1 MGYMDSKVER
11 QNNENRG
18 YRKLR
23 VCKKQPTTSFYGNNQ
38 PPASSWG
45 QRVIELFIAL
55 VLLCNISQTQPN
67 LYEIYIVAQPITND
81 KLLPSSVPD
90 QASIGSEVELF
101 ACPGEYEPAS
111 FAIRAEGDLHAVKLE
126 SSELVSSEGV
136 ISKDNVD
143 LRVVKCWYQAGVQV
157 WDVKHKLLTPE
168 LLLKDDTFVTV
179 DTEKG
184 INILKSPEAP
194 KDAEELMPVEIEKE
208 TLKQFWITV
217 SVPENTPPGDY
228 KGVIKIS
235 PENAPQKEVTVKL
248 KVLPIKLSEPFL
260 DYAIYYRG
268 KLRLK
273 GKIEVGSEWKT
284 PQQFEAEMRDLKAH
298 GISNPTVYQP
308 IDYELLEKVIEIR
321 KKAGIVGV
329 PLLSLGL
336 GTGAPTNKEGLDALK
351 HRTRQLVEFAKKHG
365 IPEVYVYGIDE
376 ATGERLK
383 TQRQAWQA
391 VHEAGGKV
399 FVACSKGFF
408 DAIGDL
414 LDLPIMAGATAW
426 HVEEVHKL
434 GRKMYN
440 YANPQVGNEEPETYR
455 RNYGLRLWKAG
466 YDGVCDYAYQHAF
479 GNIYDDFDHK
489 THRDHIFAYPTVDGV
504 IPTVQWEGFREGV
517 DDVRYLTTILQSI
530 DAAKNSDEQ
539 SKQQMAKEAEEWL
552 ANLDISGDLHQIRWQ
567 MAQWIL
573 KLL

>member
-1 MGYMDSKVER
+1 MDSKLER
-11 QNNENRG
+11 RKNENRG

-23 VCKKQPTTSFYGNNQ
+23 V
-38 PPASSWG
+38 W
-45 QRVIELFIAL
+45 QRGIELFIAL
-55 VLLCNISQTQPN
+55 VLLCNISQAGPN

-90 QASIGSEVELF
+90 KEQIGSEIELS

-111 FAIRAEGDLHAVKLE
+111 FAIRAEVDLHAVKLE

-136 ISKDNVD
+136 IPKENVD
-143 LRVVKCWYQAGVQV
+143 LRVVKCWYQAGAQV
-157 WDVKHKLLTPE
+157 WDVKNKLLTPE
-168 LLLKDDTFVTV
+168 LLLNDDTFVDV
-179 DTEKG
+179 DTQKG
-184 INILKSPEAP
+184 INILKSPKAP
-194 KDAEELMPVEIEKE
+194 KDTKELMPVEIEKE

-217 SVPENTPPGDY
+217 LVPDNTPPGDY
-228 KGVIKIS
+228 KGVIKIL
-235 PENAPQKEVTVKL
+235 PENVPKKEVTVKL
-248 KVLPIKLSEPFL
+248 KVLPIKLSEPSL

-268 KLRLK
+268 KLRLE
-273 GKIEVGSEWKT
+273 GEIEVGSEWKT
-284 PQQFEAEMRDLKAH
+284 PQQFEAEMRDMKAH

-308 IDYELLEKVIEIR
+308 IDYELLAKVIEIR

-336 GTGAPTNKEGLDALK
+336 STGTPKDKGELDALSL
-351 HRTRQLVEFAKKHG
+351 RTRQLVEFATKHD
-365 IPEVYVYGIDE
+365 IKEVYAYGIDE

-383 TQRQAWQA
+383 AQRLAWQA

-408 DAIGDL
+408 DTIGDL
-414 LDLPIMAGATAW
+414 LDLPIMAGSTAW

-455 RNYGLRLWKAG
+455 RNYGLGLWKAG

-489 THRDHIFAYPTVDGV
+489 NYRDHVFAYPTVDSV

-517 DDVRYLTTILQSI
+517 DDVRYLTTLKESI
-530 DAAKNSDEQ
+530 AAAQNSDEQ
-539 SKQQMAKEAEEWL
+539 SKLKMAKEAEEWL
-552 ANLDISGDLHQIRWQ
+552 ANLDISGDLHQIRLK

-573 KLL
+573 KLR